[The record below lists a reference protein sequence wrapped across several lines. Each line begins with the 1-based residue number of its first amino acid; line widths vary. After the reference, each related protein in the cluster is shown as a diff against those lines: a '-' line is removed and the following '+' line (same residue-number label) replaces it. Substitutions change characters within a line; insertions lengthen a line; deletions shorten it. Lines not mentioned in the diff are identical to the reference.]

1 MGFTR
6 TSCLALLLSLL
17 PLSVQAIRLNVRISI
32 PFVYIQVGHGLV
44 SSYGMFGPP
53 AGLVD
58 EVSFTFPAGVQP
70 GDGTDIIG
78 APTIPVMVLGYSG
91 SNRTRFNV
99 TMNSSLPLTN
109 VNGDNIPFGEFSWT
123 SSDGDI
129 PSGTFNES
137 AQQTLVT
144 LNRRGRRGR
153 GLVDYLTFSY
163 SNDNLYP
170 AGTYQGRV
178 VYTITNL

>member
-1 MGFTR
+1 MGFTQR
-6 TSCLALLLSLL
+6 TIVAVIIGLL
-17 PLSVQAIRLNVRISI
+17 PLSVQALRLNINVTI
-32 PFVYIQVGHGLV
+32 PFVYIQVGHGLI

-58 EVSFTFPAGVQP
+58 EVTFGFPPGVQA
-70 GDGTDIIG
+70 GDGTDVIG
-78 APTIPVMVLGYSG
+78 TPVIPVMVLGYSG
-91 SNRTRFNV
+91 GNRSRYTV
-99 TMNSSLPLTN
+99 TMNSSVPLTSGSGN
-109 VNGDNIPFGEFSWT
+109 TIPFSEFSWT
-123 SSDGDI
+123 TQDGDI
-129 PSGTFNES
+129 PAGTFDGG

-144 LNRRGRRGR
+144 MDGRGRRAR

-163 SNDNLYP
+163 GNDNAYP